1 MDFVILGMFCSQVPK
16 IAGKMASKTAGGA
29 PGKVRVEIVRVML
42 NCQALLGIYGKTY
55 NNLCKIVVQLD
66 SGADSVAE
74 VLRG

>member
-42 NCQALLGIYGKTY
+42 NC
-55 NNLCKIVVQLD
+55 
-66 SGADSVAE
+66 
-74 VLRG
+74 